1 MEGRGKG
8 SVSNYTVLL
17 RESSTGEGDMSLRD
31 DARPPRKISAV
42 NTNLHPHLLTC
53 GQLSNHGGTPTPPAG
68 EGEAGPA
75 GAGRAERA
83 METFFCGL
91 ARRQDE
97 RWLQG

>member
-1 MEGRGKG
+1 MC
-8 SVSNYTVLL
+8 
-17 RESSTGEGDMSLRD
+17 LRD
-31 DARPPRKISAV
+31 DAPSPRKISAV

-53 GQLSNHGGTPTPPAG
+53 GQLSSHGGTPTPPPP
-68 EGEAGPA
+68 PA

-83 METFFCGL
+83 MQTFFCGL